1 MILFSFG
8 SVFFLRRLY
17 MKIRITWKKLCKNK
31 VLVENFGKMTLI
43 FFFGFYMDI
52 FFYKRTGIASARL
65 FSETKK
71 KKIVKIAKFN
81 LTLIY
86 N

>member
-1 MILFSFG
+1 
-8 SVFFLRRLY
+8 
-17 MKIRITWKKLCKNK
+17 
-31 VLVENFGKMTLI
+31 
-43 FFFGFYMDI
+43 MDN

>member
-1 MILFSFG
+1 MDLF
-8 SVFFLRRLY
+8 FFLRRLY

-43 FFFGFYMDI
+43 FFSDFIWI
-52 FFYKRTGIASARL
+52 FFFTKEPASHL
-65 FSETKK
+65 QDYFLKQK